1 MKKLLLFML
10 IAILLSGCG
19 EKQVSPEVQARR
31 ESREAAKK
39 ERDESRESAKESRE
53 AANKARE

>member
-10 IAILLSGCG
+10 IAILLGRCG
-19 EKQVSPEVQARR
+19 EKQVSHEVQARR

-39 ERDESRESAKESRE
+39 GKR
-53 AANKARE
+53 